1 MTNPRTNKLFTLV
14 KHQVADELIETVNA
28 RELHAFLEVGT
39 QFKDWIT
46 RRIEDY
52 GFTVGI
58 DFCSFLSEST
68 GGRPSIEYHITLDMA
83 KELSMVERNAK
94 GKEARQYFID
104 CEKQAIASTP
114 KLPVSYVE
122 ALECLVASE
131 KEKLVLTHQLEV
143 AAPKIAFAEAVASS
157 DDLILVRDLAKL
169 IAGNGVDIGEKR
181 LYTWLRENRYLM
193 SDNSPYQSAM
203 DRGLF
208 KVTESIYK
216 QGNQTKIT
224 KTTRITTKG
233 QQYLLAKFL

>member
-1 MTNPRTNKLFTLV
+1 MSSLEIAELTGKEHYNVL
-14 KHQVADELIETVNA
+14 ADIRNMLIELDYLATEFSGTRIDSRGHTKPIFNLPK
-28 RELHAFLEVGT
+28 RESLLLVSGYNLKLRAKIIDRWQELEEQV
-39 QFKDWIT
+39 
-46 RRIEDY
+46 
-52 GFTVGI
+52 
-58 DFCSFLSEST
+58 
-68 GGRPSIEYHITLDMA
+68 
-83 KELSMVERNAK
+83 
-94 GKEARQYFID
+94 
-104 CEKQAIASTP
+104 ASTP

-143 AAPKIAFAEAVASS
+143 AAPKIAFAEAVESS

-203 DRGLF
+203 DKGLF

-224 KTTRITTKG
+224 KTTKITGKG

>member
-1 MTNPRTNKLFTLV
+1 MNIITNTTNTTTNTNNTKTMTSLEIANLVESRHDSVKRTVERLVESGIIGQPPTVDDLFVDAQGKTRTTKVYLIDQRSSYVIVAQLSPAFTARLV
-14 KHQVADELIETVNA
+14 DRWQELESQLESQVAA
-28 RELHAFLEVGT
+28 
-39 QFKDWIT
+39 
-46 RRIEDY
+46 
-52 GFTVGI
+52 
-58 DFCSFLSEST
+58 
-68 GGRPSIEYHITLDMA
+68 
-83 KELSMVERNAK
+83 
-94 GKEARQYFID
+94 
-104 CEKQAIASTP
+104 TP

-122 ALECLVASE
+122 ALEALVASE

-143 AAPKIAFAEAVASS
+143 AAPKIAFAEAVESS

-181 LYTWLRENRYLM
+181 LYTWLRENKYLM
-193 SDNSPYQSAM
+193 YDNSPYQSAM

-224 KTTRITTKG
+224 KTTKITGKG

>member
-1 MTNPRTNKLFTLV
+1 MNIVTNSNTVNNTPVTMSSLEIAELTGKEHRDVLYDIRNM
-14 KHQVADELIETVNA
+14 LIELDYLAAEFSSTRIDSRGKSQPIFNLPK
-28 RELHAFLEVGT
+28 RESLLLVSGYNLKLRAKIIDRWQELEE
-39 QFKDWIT
+39 Q
-46 RRIEDY
+46 
-52 GFTVGI
+52 
-58 DFCSFLSEST
+58 L
-68 GGRPSIEYHITLDMA
+68 
-83 KELSMVERNAK
+83 
-94 GKEARQYFID
+94 
-104 CEKQAIASTP
+104 ASTP

-122 ALECLVASE
+122 ALEALVASE

-143 AAPKIAFAEAVASS
+143 AAPKIAFAEAVESS

-181 LYTWLRENRYLM
+181 LYTWLRENKYLM
-193 SDNSPYQSAM
+193 YDNSPYQSAM

-224 KTTRITTKG
+224 KTTKITGKG